1 MSSPVILLVTGVI
14 AGLLYAGLA
23 GVIRALRW
31 IEAQTPQAEARCAC
45 RRWRVGAGQIRV
57 GTVVHSRTLCQP
69 MREVIR

>member
-1 MSSPVILLVTGVI
+1 MILLALVTGGI

-45 RRWRVGAGQIRV
+45 RRWRVGAGQIRMGGV
-57 GTVVHSRTLCQP
+57 THSRHCCCP
-69 MREVIR
+69 DAEVIR